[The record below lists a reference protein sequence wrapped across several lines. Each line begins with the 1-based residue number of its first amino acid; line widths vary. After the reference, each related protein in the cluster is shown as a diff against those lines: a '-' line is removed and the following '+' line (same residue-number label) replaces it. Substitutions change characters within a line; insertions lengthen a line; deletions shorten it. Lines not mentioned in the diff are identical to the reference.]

1 MLSGKWGKTLLV
13 AGLSQ
18 PGLFGIT
25 FLRGTRRAGGAAA
38 EEANALRKAWGPG
51 GSWSEQ
57 SQGRGVEGWG
67 GETEPSVCL
76 SVCRLRQQK
85 ILLGWLGLSPVG
97 LAVDLLV

>member
-1 MLSGKWGKTLLV
+1 MLV

-18 PGLFGIT
+18 PGLFGIR
-25 FLRGTRRAGGAAA
+25 FLRGTEGWRGCSRGSQCPQEGLGA
-38 EEANALRKAWGPG
+38 G